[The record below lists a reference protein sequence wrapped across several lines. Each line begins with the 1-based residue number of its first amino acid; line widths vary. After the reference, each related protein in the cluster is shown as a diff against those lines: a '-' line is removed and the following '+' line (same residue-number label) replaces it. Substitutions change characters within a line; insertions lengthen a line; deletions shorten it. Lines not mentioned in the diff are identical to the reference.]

1 MANERQDDANSSSVE
16 EWPKR
21 TPPTIDLQATDV
33 SKDADAKAEA
43 GAESASTDE
52 RVGDDESKPKAAS
65 GALGT
70 VLAPVSGAAAALAV
84 LAGAWFGGL
93 VGQPPLPLPPA
104 VSPTQFDNVAAN
116 VGDLTARLS
125 RIEVSAAKAP
135 GTDPALLA
143 RADALEKT
151 INAARSDL
159 TALKSQAASTAT
171 ALNDLKAAAPPGD
184 GAASVNLAPLTE
196 RLTRLEQTT
205 QALSA
210 ELAARKA
217 QAAGDVNVRRLV
229 VANTLESAVQRGAPY
244 ADALAGA
251 KQMAPDAALLAPL
264 DGFAAKGIPSD
275 AAYLREIVQVLQQ
288 IAASNAAKAS
298 DAAKVA
304 ADKALASEG
313 VLERVQSSLSKL
325 VRIERADKPAAQ
337 SGSQTSIASLEALA
351 RRDDFASVRRDLA
364 RLPQADAAPV
374 QAWIKAVN
382 ARDAALAAAQQ
393 FSAQSLAAVMKSG
406 Q

>member
-21 TPPTIDLQATDV
+21 TPPTIDLQATNV
-33 SKDADAKAEA
+33 SEDAETKKDADAPVDEKVSGDPRPKSKA
-43 GAESASTDE
+43 T
-52 RVGDDESKPKAAS
+52 P

-70 VLAPVSGAAAALAV
+70 VLALASGALAALAV

-93 VGQPPLPLPPA
+93 VGQQPSPPPPS

-125 RIEVSAAKAP
+125 RVEASAAKAP

-159 TALKSQAASTAT
+159 AALKSQAAFTAA
-171 ALNDLKAAAPPGD
+171 ALNDLKASPPAGD

-196 RLTRLEQTT
+196 RIARLEQTT

-244 ADALAGA
+244 ADALAAA

-264 DGFAAKGIPSD
+264 DAFAAKGVPSD

-288 IAASNAAKAS
+288 IAASNAAKTS

-304 ADKALASEG
+304 ADKASSHEG

-325 VRIERADKPAAQ
+325 VRIERSDKPAVPS
-337 SGSQTSIASLEALA
+337 SGQTSVTSLEALA
-351 RRDDFASVRRDLA
+351 RRDDFAAVRRDLA
-364 RLPQADAAPV
+364 KLPQADNPQV

-382 ARDAALAAAQQ
+382 ARDAALAVAQQ
-393 FSAQSLAAVMKSG
+393 FSAQSLATVMKSG

>member
-33 SKDADAKAEA
+33 SEDAEA
-43 GAESASTDE
+43 RKDTDAPADDKAS
-52 RVGDDESKPKAAS
+52 GDDQTKPKVTSA
-65 GALGT
+65 ALGT
-70 VLAPVSGAAAALAV
+70 VLAPVSGALAALAV
-84 LAGAWFGGL
+84 LAGAWFGGW
-93 VGQPPLPLPPA
+93 VGQQPSPTPPS
-104 VSPTQFDNVAAN
+104 VSPAQIDNVAAN
-116 VGDLTARLS
+116 VGDLTARMA
-125 RIEVSAAKAP
+125 RVEASAAKAP
-135 GTDPALLA
+135 GADPALLA
-143 RADALEKT
+143 RADALEKAV
-151 INAARSDL
+151 NAARSDL
-159 TALKSQAASTAT
+159 TALKSQASSTAT
-171 ALNDLKAAAPPGD
+171 ALNDLKAAAPGD
-184 GAASVNLAPLTE
+184 GAASVNLTPLTE

-229 VANTLESAVQRGAPY
+229 VANTLESAVQRGVPFSE
-244 ADALAGA
+244 ALAAA

-264 DGFAAKGIPSD
+264 DAFAAKGVPNE
-275 AAYLREIVQVLQQ
+275 ATYLREIVQVLQQ

-298 DAAKVA
+298 DAAKA
-304 ADKALASEG
+304 ATDKASSSEG

-325 VRIERADKPAAQ
+325 VRIERSDKPAAPS
-337 SGSQTSIASLEALA
+337 SGQASVTSLEALA
-351 RRDDFASVRRDLA
+351 RRDDFAAVRRDLA
-364 RLPQADAAPV
+364 KLPQADNPQV
-374 QAWIKAVN
+374 QAWIKTVN

-393 FSAQSLAAVMKSG
+393 FSAQSLATVMKSG